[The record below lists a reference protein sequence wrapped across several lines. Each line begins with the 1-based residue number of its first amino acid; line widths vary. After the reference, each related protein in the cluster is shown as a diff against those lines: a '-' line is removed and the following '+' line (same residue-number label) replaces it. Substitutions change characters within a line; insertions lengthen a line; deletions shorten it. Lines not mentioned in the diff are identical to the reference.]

1 MTKYRYTWVDPPSGW
16 RYGFPKDYTFVPS
29 STTLSAGDE
38 EDEFCAWL
46 EANGYPIERLGRWN
60 LNYMRYGLEHNGTV
74 QPIGFV
80 HFPDKRVKN
89 GKQTTRRSIR

>member
-60 LNYMRYGLEHNGTV
+60 LNYMRYGLEHV
-74 QPIGFV
+74 
-80 HFPDKRVKN
+80 PDKRVKN